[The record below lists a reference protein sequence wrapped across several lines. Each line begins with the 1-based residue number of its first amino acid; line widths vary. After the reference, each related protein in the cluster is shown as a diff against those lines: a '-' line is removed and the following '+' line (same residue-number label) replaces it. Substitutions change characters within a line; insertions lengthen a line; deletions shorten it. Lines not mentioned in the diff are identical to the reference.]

1 MDIYNEEFI
10 SFWKSLN
17 KHRVKFIMVGGVAT
31 NLNGYQRTTDDIDVW
46 IDDNFENRN
55 NLRRALKEYSEIDY
69 FMLVDMRLFRVGR
82 ILI

>member
-17 KHRVKFIMVGGVAT
+17 KHRVKFIMVGGVAP

>member
-17 KHRVKFIMVGGVAT
+17 KHRVKFITVGGVAT